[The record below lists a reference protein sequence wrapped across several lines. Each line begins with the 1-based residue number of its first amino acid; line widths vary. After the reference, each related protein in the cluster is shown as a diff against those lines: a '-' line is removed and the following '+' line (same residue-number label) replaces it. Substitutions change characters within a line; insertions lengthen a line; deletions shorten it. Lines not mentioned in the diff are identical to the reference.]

1 MNTERRAGRV
11 IAVVIVWCAIIAG
24 LGASYRYVIQPFFQ
38 SRQPGVSDPRYDR
51 VVTVALDSF
60 SGYCILRSPAVQDQL
75 KAKRIKLNF
84 QDDKADYAARMAA
97 LKQGEVQMA
106 VFTVDSFVL
115 TGARLGQF
123 PASIVLVIDETR
135 GADAIVAYK
144 EGVGSIRALDSP
156 DARFVLTPN
165 SPSEFL
171 ARTVVAQFSLP
182 SLPQNWTIEA
192 DGAGAVYKQ
201 FRAARKDEKRAYV
214 LWEPYVSK
222 ALQEPG
228 AHILIDSSKLKG
240 YIVDVLVA
248 QRNFLSEQPEL
259 VAQVIEAYLRAA
271 YSYTADSQR
280 LLSLLADDAQTYG
293 ESALKPDECGK
304 IAAGVA
310 WKNTLENYAHF
321 GLVAQAE
328 MGGLLHIEDI
338 VGNVTDVLLK
348 TGAIQK
354 DPLAGKINTVYYD
367 RFLRDLKAQNFHPG
381 AKLSIIKGMETETP
395 GLGRLAP
402 QADLPVLT
410 DAQWDALAPVGELRM
425 APIMFGRGTADLTIQ
440 SQRELEGLVK
450 RLQAFPQ
457 YYVVVTGNVRAEG
470 DLEANRQLARA
481 RSESA
486 AQALVRLG
494 LHPNRI
500 RSVAAEPSEQTAS
513 AQSVSFVVGQAP
525 Y

>member
-1 MNTERRAGRV
+1 MNTERRAGR
-11 IAVVIVWCAIIAG
+11 IIVVVVVWCVIIAA
-24 LGASYRYVIQPFFQ
+24 LGVSYRYVIQPFFEK
-38 SRQPGVSDPRYDR
+38 RQPGVSDPRYDR
-51 VVTVALDSF
+51 VVNIALDSF

-75 KAKRIKLNF
+75 KAKRIKLDF
-84 QDDKADYAARMAA
+84 LDDKADYAARMAA
-97 LKQGEVQMA
+97 LKAGKVQMA

-123 PASIVLVIDETR
+123 PASIVLVLDETK
-135 GADAIVAYK
+135 GADAVVAYK
-144 EGVGSIRALDSP
+144 EGVASIRALDSA
-156 DARFVLTPN
+156 DARFVFTAN

-171 ARTVVAQFSLP
+171 ARAVVAQFSLP
-182 SLPQNWTIEA
+182 SLPEKWSIEA

-201 FRAARKDEKRAYV
+201 FRSANRSEKRAYV

-222 ALQEPG
+222 ALEEPG

-240 YIVDVLVA
+240 YIVDVLVVE
-248 QRNFLSEQPEL
+248 RGFLSEQPDV

-271 YSYTADSQR
+271 YSYTGDPQR
-280 LLSLLADDAQTYG
+280 LLDLLAEDAQAYG

-304 IAAGVA
+304 IAAGVE
-310 WKNTLENYAHF
+310 WKDTLENYAHF
-321 GLVAQAE
+321 GLVAQADA
-328 MGGLLHIEDI
+328 GGLLHVEDI
-338 VGNVTDVLLK
+338 VGNVTDVLVK
-348 TGAIQK
+348 TGALDK
-354 DPLAGKINTVYYD
+354 DPLAGKVNTVYYD

-381 AKLSIIKGMETETP
+381 AKLSIIKGMESDARA
-395 GLGRLAP
+395 LGRLAP
-402 QADLPVLT
+402 QAELPILT
-410 DAQWDALAPVGELRM
+410 EAQWDALAPVGQLRIE
-425 APIMFGRGTADLTIQ
+425 PILFGRGTADLTIQ

-470 DLEANRQLARA
+470 DIEANRQLARS
-481 RSESA
+481 RSEA
-486 AQALVRLG
+486 VAQALVRLG

-500 RSVAAEPSEQTAS
+500 RSVAAEPSAQTAA